1 MIRTIAGRNNDSVK
15 LAQKLQKKKYRRERG
30 LFVTEGM
37 DLLVAGVEAG
47 VLPVEV
53 LVRDDLVR
61 RLPQPVWDAAQRDE
75 IHVGVCSAEL
85 LQQAASLAGA
95 VDVVALFPAPSWSL
109 GHLALAEGVS
119 VYLYG
124 VGDPGNMG
132 TIVRSAV
139 AFGAGGVMTSPGS
152 ADAFGPK
159 ALRAG
164 MGAHFCL
171 PVVEEVAPA
180 DLLAK
185 LDALA
190 RGGAAVP
197 RLVVADPRGDLE
209 VSTVAAI
216 GNLPTVVRARRR
228 AWGATRL
235 RTAGRTGDYPPEAVR
250 LIERG
255 HGGHHP
261 AVRVERCGEG
271 ACVTLERSAL
281 LEKVGL
287 LP

>member
-1 MIRTIAGRNNDSVK
+1 MIRTIAGRQNDSVK

-37 DLLVAGVEAG
+37 DLLVAGVEHG

-61 RLPQPVWDAAQRDE
+61 RLPEAVWEAAQRDE
-75 IHVGVCSAEL
+75 VQVGVCSAEL
-85 LQQAASLAGA
+85 LQQAATLAGA
-95 VDVVALFPAPSWSL
+95 VDVVAFFPSPSWSL
-109 GHLALAEGVS
+109 GDLALAEGVS

-132 TIVRSAV
+132 TIVRAAV
-139 AFGAGGVMTSPGS
+139 AFGAGGVMASPGS

-164 MGAHFCL
+164 MGAHFAL

-190 RGGAAVP
+190 RGGAAAP
-197 RLVVADPRGDLE
+197 RLVVADPRGE
-209 VSTVAAI
+209 VDVATVAASGI
-216 GNLPTVVRARRR
+216 RPTVVVLGAERGDLPDFGRQIERVSIPQRRFDSLNVAMAATILLYELSGAARARVSPS
-228 AWGATRL
+228 GT
-235 RTAGRTGDYPPEAVR
+235 
-250 LIERG
+250 
-255 HGGHHP
+255 
-261 AVRVERCGEG
+261 
-271 ACVTLERSAL
+271 TLSWR
-281 LEKVGL
+281 
-287 LP
+287 